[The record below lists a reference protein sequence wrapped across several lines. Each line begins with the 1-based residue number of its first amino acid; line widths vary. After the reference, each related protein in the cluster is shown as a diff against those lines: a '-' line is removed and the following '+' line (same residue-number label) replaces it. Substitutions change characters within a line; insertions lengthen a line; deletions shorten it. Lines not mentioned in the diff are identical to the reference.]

1 MNARALHR
9 PIAWWRLL
17 LVLAA
22 CFGLAADGVVPHDL
36 AVDRSGTASR
46 SVEVS
51 QSAVHPG
58 DPAHMEQRAEM
69 EVHPGCV
76 ACLLQMA
83 TRTVPGPAP
92 LPLPP
97 LTPNVQAVAPVV
109 AVSSQDGSLLLP
121 SRAPPASFL
130 SA

>member
-1 MNARALHR
+1 MRTRTSHR
-9 PIAWWRLL
+9 PIAGWRAL

-22 CFGLAADGVVPHDL
+22 FLGMVFDGMVPHDM
-36 AVDRSGTASR
+36 AVDRSGGAA

-58 DPAHMEQRAEM
+58 DPAHIEQRAEM

-97 LTPNVQAVAPVV
+97 LTPGVRAVAPVTV
-109 AVSSQDGSLLLP
+109 ASSQDSSLLGP
-121 SRAPPASFL
+121 ARAPPASLL